1 MSITDLTAPFA
12 DLLIR
17 PAWAQAGGEGGGL
30 IALLPMVLIFV
41 IFYFLLIRPQQ
52 KRAKEHR
59 ALVAD
64 LSKGDEI
71 MTSGGLVGRIT
82 DTDENFIVAE
92 IADKVEVRLQRMSV
106 VQMLPKGTF
115 KNTAK

>member
-1 MSITDLTAPFA
+1 MSIVNLSGQLA
-12 DLLIR
+12 DLFIQ
-17 PAWAQAGGEGGGL
+17 PAWAQTGGEGGGL

-59 ALVAD
+59 ALVSG

-82 DTDENFIVAE
+82 DTDESFVVAE
-92 IADKVEVRLQRMSV
+92 IASNVEVRLQRMSV
-106 VQMLPKGTF
+106 VQVMPKGTY
-115 KNTAK
+115 KGAG